1 MINFWSDNE
10 DDQGYCAAGSINVEH
25 PMKLTRIVIRFLL
38 SKNKEGI
45 ILFVSRLSGL
55 RSKYGSVLY

>member
-45 ILFVSRLSGL
+45 NTLCEQ
-55 RSKYGSVLY
+55 SKWVEE